1 MEVIMKKNAILFSA
15 GNYINSPILSVPSL
29 SGVKYDIQAI
39 NKRLTQI
46 GFDVNQIE
54 DVSKAQ
60 FIPALENNAS
70 NSPSD
75 AIHIVYFSG
84 HGGHT
89 NGNNYIYPIDFS
101 PLLNNSRNLEAS
113 AVDISDIISIY
124 EGKGRLILILDA
136 CRSDFGLSK
145 GYFSEITASEDVYIA
160 YGTQFQCQSIGINN
174 QMSPF
179 TKAICDEIL
188 APNIDVDELFTRV
201 RRNICSKYQTQIP
214 ASVNSLL
221 TRVILH
227 KELSYTDSDEEV
239 HRFIKKYG
247 DDYDNK
253 YGYLHGDDLI
263 FIDAAQYFNIGLLD
277 AMWKFRKV
285 ENKIGTDSGLNL
297 PLLSENVYKFVA
309 FDGLTKGENYF
320 TCDEYYT
327 WHYNGRQIR
336 MGEIPPLP
344 ESMQPDV
351 PEFGKEL
358 CVTFDV
364 TKYDNHITINT
375 NLPDNYILL
384 VKSNLSK
391 FSEQMSVKNGSVI
404 INDAN
409 NISKITLGSAFIT
422 DPTVSKQLGGEKA
435 KNLIGKFVK
444 YNPITGRKQIDA
456 VFSF

>member
-1 MEVIMKKNAILFSA
+1 MKKNAILFSA

-221 TRVILH
+221 TTLF
-227 KELSYTDSDEEV
+227 
-239 HRFIKKYG
+239 FICCIKSVSC
-247 DDYDNK
+247 NNCC
-253 YGYLHGDDLI
+253 
-263 FIDAAQYFNIGLLD
+263 FNSSTLTFALL
-277 AMWKFRKV
+277 
-285 ENKIGTDSGLNL
+285 
-297 PLLSENVYKFVA
+297 
-309 FDGLTKGENYF
+309 
-320 TCDEYYT
+320 
-327 WHYNGRQIR
+327 
-336 MGEIPPLP
+336 
-344 ESMQPDV
+344 
-351 PEFGKEL
+351 
-358 CVTFDV
+358 
-364 TKYDNHITINT
+364 
-375 NLPDNYILL
+375 
-384 VKSNLSK
+384 
-391 FSEQMSVKNGSVI
+391 
-404 INDAN
+404 
-409 NISKITLGSAFIT
+409 
-422 DPTVSKQLGGEKA
+422 
-435 KNLIGKFVK
+435 
-444 YNPITGRKQIDA
+444 
-456 VFSF
+456 

>member
-1 MEVIMKKNAILFSA
+1 MKKNAILFSA

-124 EGKGRLILILDA
+124 EGKGRL
-136 CRSDFGLSK
+136 
-145 GYFSEITASEDVYIA
+145 
-160 YGTQFQCQSIGINN
+160 
-174 QMSPF
+174 
-179 TKAICDEIL
+179 
-188 APNIDVDELFTRV
+188 
-201 RRNICSKYQTQIP
+201 
-214 ASVNSLL
+214 
-221 TRVILH
+221 
-227 KELSYTDSDEEV
+227 
-239 HRFIKKYG
+239 
-247 DDYDNK
+247 
-253 YGYLHGDDLI
+253 
-263 FIDAAQYFNIGLLD
+263 
-277 AMWKFRKV
+277 
-285 ENKIGTDSGLNL
+285 
-297 PLLSENVYKFVA
+297 
-309 FDGLTKGENYF
+309 
-320 TCDEYYT
+320 
-327 WHYNGRQIR
+327 
-336 MGEIPPLP
+336 
-344 ESMQPDV
+344 

-364 TKYDNHITINT
+364 TKCDNHITINT